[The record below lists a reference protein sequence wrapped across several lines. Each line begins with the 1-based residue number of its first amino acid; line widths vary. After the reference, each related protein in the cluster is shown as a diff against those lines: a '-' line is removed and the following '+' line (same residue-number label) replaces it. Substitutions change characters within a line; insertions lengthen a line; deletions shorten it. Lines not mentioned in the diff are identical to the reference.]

1 MDGRAVTDAYEP
13 DYVAAHPVEF
23 DQVPEPEDA
32 TGAYDYSD
40 DEIGSVQEEL
50 KSLGYL

>member
-1 MDGRAVTDAYEP
+1 
-13 DYVAAHPVEF
+13 VEF